1 MNRREF
7 VAVAAAAPF
16 GLRAALATAAGAARP
31 PLALV
36 TCDEESRLAV
46 VDLASFRVVGSIATP
61 AAPRSIQLVGDRAVV
76 AHWTLGLLAVVD
88 GRRVLHVVEGL
99 DEPRYAAAH
108 PDGVHMLVTDSSY
121 GLVVL
126 DARRARIVGRVR
138 LPEWPRHVS
147 VDPAGRTAWVGLG
160 SASTHV
166 AVVDVSDVRRPRR
179 TALVAPPFRAHDV
192 GVAPDGRHVWVTS
205 GAIERTAVYG
215 SPHAL
220 RETLAADAAP
230 QHVAFGN
237 GVAYVTSGDSG
248 TFRVHSLPDGRML
261 RTSRIPIGSY
271 NVHHARGRV
280 ITPSLSAGTLAI
292 LDARGLSLATVQV
305 ASACHDAC
313 FAPG

>member
-7 VAVAAAAPF
+7 VVLAAAAPL
-16 GLRAALATAAGAARP
+16 GLRAAFAGAAVARP

-76 AHWTLGLLAVVD
+76 AHWTLGLLAIVD
-88 GRRVLHVVEGL
+88 RRRVLHIVEGL

-108 PDGVHMLVTDSSY
+108 PDGVHVLVTDSSY

-166 AVVDVSDVRRPRR
+166 AVVDVSDMRRPRR

-192 GVAPDGRHVWVTS
+192 GVASDGGHVWVTS
-205 GAIERTAVYG
+205 GATARTAVYG
-215 SPHAL
+215 SAHGL

-230 QHVAFGN
+230 QHVAFGH

-248 TFRVHSLPDGRML
+248 TFRVHSLADGRML
-261 RTSRIPIGSY
+261 RKSRIPIGSY
-271 NVHHARGRV
+271 NVHYARGRV

-292 LDARGLSLATVQV
+292 LDAGGLPLATVQV

-313 FAPG
+313 FAPS